1 MTGSPQQLC
10 PKLRLTSSAQKQ
22 KQTQSSRSLT
32 QPAAEARMPQC
43 TAGSDRSQQLNRQ
56 RACYC
61 EASRQ
66 VSTKHCH
73 LSRFHIKDLVRAP
86 IIEALGE

>member
-1 MTGSPQQLC
+1 MSPQQLC
-10 PKLRLTSSAQKQ
+10 PTLRLTSSAQKQ

-43 TAGSDRSQQLNRQ
+43 TAGSDWSQQQDRQ
-56 RACYC
+56 HACYC

-66 VSTKHCH
+66 VSTNHCQ
-73 LSRFHIKDLVRAP
+73 LPRFDIKDLVRAP
-86 IIEALGE
+86 IL